1 MMGPRV
7 LQLICMT
14 SLGRIFSFSV
24 QWVLP
29 ILILSQNNFLLVM
42 LSLRKIL
49 PVKHEWTNKK
59 LPIVVKLAYT
69 EEPDWTINIFSIYY
83 LPLL

>member
-1 MMGPRV
+1 
-7 LQLICMT
+7 
-14 SLGRIFSFSV
+14 
-24 QWVLP
+24 
-29 ILILSQNNFLLVM
+29 M